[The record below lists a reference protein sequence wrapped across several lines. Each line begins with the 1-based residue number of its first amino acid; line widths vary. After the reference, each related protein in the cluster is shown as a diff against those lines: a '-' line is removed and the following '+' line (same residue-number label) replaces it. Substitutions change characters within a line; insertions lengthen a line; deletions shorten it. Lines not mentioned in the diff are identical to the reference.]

1 MAWISNRFST
11 LQLNL
16 FNRRTVELATA
27 NLQKSAQEMTTGRK
41 VDVYSD
47 LGPMAAV
54 TLSLRTTELQ
64 TRAYLTSNGV
74 LSSKIEAMLTAI
86 DSVRETVSGIFQ
98 NVSVNSSRRTA
109 ESATLQLEAQNALK
123 TIISTMNL
131 SYNGDFLFSG
141 VSSEKT
147 ALQSW
152 EGTNSNTTYSPKAVL
167 QSIVGSGPTNASDA
181 ASMIADIDSVYSS
194 SYGADPNMNFEATF
208 YNGKAELDG
217 SGNANVRVSAR
228 IESNR
233 VLDYGVQA
241 NDEAFKDLQK
251 GLAMLASVDV
261 SKLQDD
267 GAYKA
272 WMQGAANALSS
283 GISKALTTSTRMGFY
298 LQIIE
303 DTKIR
308 QADLSFIY
316 RTRIN
321 DFESVDPYEAA
332 TRVKSLET
340 QLQASYSISARLS
353 KLTILNY
360 L

>member
-1 MAWISNRFST
+1 MAWINSRFST

-16 FNRRTVELATA
+16 FNRQQVELATT
-27 NLQKSAQEMTTGRK
+27 NLQKAAQEMTTGRK

-64 TRAYLTSNGV
+64 TQAYMTSNGV
-74 LSSKIEAMLTAI
+74 LSSKIEAMMTAV
-86 DSVRETVSGIFQ
+86 DSVRESVSGIFQ
-98 NVSVNSSRRTA
+98 NVSVNASRQTA
-109 ESATLQLEAQNALK
+109 ESQTLQLEAQNALK

-141 VSSEKT
+141 ISSEKA

-152 EGTNSNTTYSPKAVL
+152 ETANPDTMYSPKAVL
-167 QSIVGSGPTNASDA
+167 QSIVGSGPANTTDA
-181 ASMIADIDSVYSS
+181 AAMIADIDSVFNS
-194 SYGADPNMNFEATF
+194 SYATDPNINFEATF
-208 YNGKAELDG
+208 YNGKPELDG

-241 NDEAFKDLQK
+241 NDDAFKGLYK

-261 SKLQDD
+261 SKFQDENT
-267 GAYKA
+267 YKV
-272 WMQGAANALSS
+272 WMQSAADALSS

-316 RTRIN
+316 KTRIN
-321 DFESVDPYEAA
+321 NFESVDPYEAA

-353 KLTILNY
+353 NLTILNY